1 MSRMSHIEYHVHT
14 GLNLIEAHF
23 AGVVQLS
30 DLLSYTEE
38 LLSLDLVT
46 EGTIEYAD
54 LSEMTNFSLDYKSA
68 IQLDNTFQ
76 KMLTR
81 GWQGSVV
88 FTPQEYQFG
97 IIRMIGA
104 VAGSIEGAL
113 DILMIPIREPI
124 SLDEVRDLIAQHRQ
138 TS

>member
-1 MSRMSHIEYHVHT
+1 MSRMSDIDYHFHAE
-14 GLNLIEAHF
+14 LNLIESHL

-30 DLLSYTEE
+30 DLLSYTQE

-76 KMLTR
+76 ELLTR

-97 IIRMIGA
+97 IIRMMGA
-104 VAGSIEGAL
+104 IAESLEGAL
-113 DILMIPIREPI
+113 YGMMIPIRGPI
-124 SLDEVRDLIAQHRQ
+124 SLDEVRDLIALHRQ
-138 TS
+138 IS

>member
-1 MSRMSHIEYHVHT
+1 MSRMSHIDYHVHT
-14 GLNLIEAHF
+14 GLNLIEARF
-23 AGVVQLS
+23 TGVVQLS
-30 DLLSYTEE
+30 DLLLYTEE

-54 LSEMTNFSLDYKSA
+54 LSEMTNFSLDYMSA
-68 IQLDNTFQ
+68 TQLDNTFQ
-76 KMLTR
+76 EMLTR

-104 VAGSIEGAL
+104 IAGSIGGAL

-138 TS
+138 IS